1 MQEKGDIM
9 QILEK
14 AEKFYLDNEEI
25 IWKGIFAGCVI
36 GYFAYLGYVF
46 GGAKYYGKG
55 FGEGVKMT
63 ESLVAAMEP
72 EAYARICKNAEVA
85 TKILK

>member
-1 MQEKGDIM
+1 M

-14 AEKFYLDNEEI
+14 AEKFYLDNEEM
-25 IWKGIFAGCVI
+25 IWKGIFAGCVV
-36 GYFAYLGYVF
+36 GYFAYLGYVI
-46 GGAKYYGKG
+46 GGAKYYGRG
-55 FGEGVKMT
+55 FGAGVKTT

-85 TKILK
+85 AKILK

>member
-1 MQEKGDIM
+1 M

-14 AEKFYLDNEEI
+14 AEKFYLDNEEM
-25 IWKGIFAGCVI
+25 IWKVVFVGCVA

-46 GGAKYYGKG
+46 GGAKYYGRG
-55 FGEGVKMT
+55 FGAGVKTT

-72 EAYARICKNAEVA
+72 EAYARICKNAEIA

>member
-1 MQEKGDIM
+1 M
-9 QILEK
+9 QILKK
-14 AEKFYLDNEEI
+14 AEKFYQDNEEM
-25 IWKGIFAGCVI
+25 IWKVVFAGCVV
-36 GYFAYLGYVF
+36 GYFAYLGYVV

-55 FGEGVKMT
+55 FGEGAKTV

-72 EAYARICKNAEVA
+72 EAYARICKNAEIA

>member
-1 MQEKGDIM
+1 M

-14 AEKFYLDNEEI
+14 AEKFYLDNEEM
-25 IWKGIFAGCVI
+25 IWKVVFAGCVV
-36 GYFAYLGYVF
+36 GYFTYLGYVV
-46 GGAKYYGKG
+46 GGAKYYGRG

-72 EAYARICKNAEVA
+72 EAYARICKNAEIA

>member
-1 MQEKGDIM
+1 M

-14 AEKFYLDNEEI
+14 AEKFYLDNEEM
-25 IWKGIFAGCVI
+25 IWKGIFAGCVV

-46 GGAKYYGKG
+46 GGAKYYGRG
-55 FGEGVKMT
+55 FGAGVKTT

-72 EAYARICKNAEVA
+72 EAYARICKNAEMA
-85 TKILK
+85 AKILK

>member
-1 MQEKGDIM
+1 M

-14 AEKFYLDNEEI
+14 AEKFYLDNEEM

-36 GYFAYLGYVF
+36 GYFAYLGYVI
-46 GGAKYYGKG
+46 GGTRYYGRG
-55 FGEGVKMT
+55 FGAGVKTT

-85 TKILK
+85 AKILK

>member
-1 MQEKGDIM
+1 M

-14 AEKFYLDNEEI
+14 AEKFYLDNEEM
-25 IWKGIFAGCVI
+25 IWKGVFVGCVV

-55 FGEGVKMT
+55 FGAGVKTT

-72 EAYARICKNAEVA
+72 EAYARICKNAEMA
-85 TKILK
+85 AKILK

>member
-14 AEKFYLDNEEI
+14 AEKFYLDNEEM
-25 IWKGIFAGCVI
+25 IWKGIFAGCVV
-36 GYFAYLGYVF
+36 GYFAYLGYVI
-46 GGAKYYGKG
+46 GGTRYYGRG

-72 EAYARICKNAEVA
+72 EAYARICRNAEVA

>member
-1 MQEKGDIM
+1 M

-14 AEKFYLDNEEI
+14 AEKFYLDNEEM

-36 GYFAYLGYVF
+36 GYFAYLGYVI
-46 GGAKYYGKG
+46 GGTKYYGKG

-72 EAYARICKNAEVA
+72 EAYARICRNAEVA

>member
-1 MQEKGDIM
+1 M

-14 AEKFYLDNEEI
+14 AEKFYLDNEEM
-25 IWKGIFAGCVI
+25 IWKGVFAGCVV

-55 FGEGVKMT
+55 FGAGVKTT
-63 ESLVAAMEP
+63 ESIVAAMEP
-72 EAYARICKNAEVA
+72 EAYARICKNAEMA
-85 TKILK
+85 AKILK

>member
-1 MQEKGDIM
+1 MQEKGEAM

-14 AEKFYLDNEEI
+14 AEKFYLDNEEM

-36 GYFAYLGYVF
+36 GYFAYLGYVI
-46 GGAKYYGKG
+46 GGTKYYGRG

-72 EAYARICKNAEVA
+72 EAYARICKNAEIA
-85 TKILK
+85 AKILK

>member
-1 MQEKGDIM
+1 M

-14 AEKFYLDNEEI
+14 AEKFYLDNEEM
-25 IWKGIFAGCVI
+25 IWKGVFAGCVV

-55 FGEGVKMT
+55 FGAGVKTT

-72 EAYARICKNAEVA
+72 EAYARICKNAEMA
-85 TKILK
+85 AKILK

>member
-1 MQEKGDIM
+1 M

-14 AEKFYLDNEEI
+14 AEKFYLDNEEM
-25 IWKGIFAGCVI
+25 IWKGVFAGCVV

-46 GGAKYYGKG
+46 GGAKYYGRG
-55 FGEGVKMT
+55 FGAGVKTT

-72 EAYARICKNAEVA
+72 EAYARICKNAEIA
-85 TKILK
+85 AKIVK

>member
-1 MQEKGDIM
+1 M
-9 QILEK
+9 QILKK
-14 AEKFYLDNEEI
+14 AQEFYYENEEMV
-25 IWKGIFAGCVI
+25 WKVVFAGCVV
-36 GYFAYLGYVF
+36 GYFAYLGYVV

-55 FGEGVKMT
+55 FGEGVKVT

-72 EAYARICKNAEVA
+72 EAYARICKNAEIA

>member
-1 MQEKGDIM
+1 M

-14 AEKFYLDNEEI
+14 AEKFYHENEEMV
-25 IWKGIFAGCVI
+25 WKVVFAGCVA
-36 GYFAYLGYVF
+36 GYFAYLGYVV

-55 FGEGVKMT
+55 FGEGVKTT

-72 EAYARICKNAEVA
+72 EAYARICKNAEIA
-85 TKILK
+85 TQILK

>member
-1 MQEKGDIM
+1 M
-9 QILEK
+9 QILKK
-14 AEKFYLDNEEI
+14 AQEFYYENEEM
-25 IWKGIFAGCVI
+25 IWKGIFAGCGV

-55 FGEGVKMT
+55 FGAGVKTT

-72 EAYARICKNAEVA
+72 EAYARICRNAEVA
-85 TKILK
+85 AKILK

>member
-1 MQEKGDIM
+1 M

-14 AEKFYLDNEEI
+14 AEKFYLDNEEM
-25 IWKGIFAGCVI
+25 IWKGIFAGCVV

-55 FGEGVKMT
+55 FGAGVKTT

-72 EAYARICKNAEVA
+72 EAYARICRNAEVA
-85 TKILK
+85 AKILK

>member
-1 MQEKGDIM
+1 M

-14 AEKFYLDNEEI
+14 AEKFYLDNEEM
-25 IWKGIFAGCVI
+25 IWKGIFAGCVV
-36 GYFAYLGYVF
+36 GYFAYLGYVV
-46 GGAKYYGKG
+46 GGTKYYGKG

-85 TKILK
+85 AKILK

>member
-14 AEKFYLDNEEI
+14 AEKFYLDNEEM

-36 GYFAYLGYVF
+36 GYFAYLGYVV
-46 GGAKYYGKG
+46 GGTKYYGRG

-85 TKILK
+85 AKILK